1 MHDEDSSD
9 ESTFESDE
17 SGGPHGERE
26 GSSKLTPAG
35 TVFWVG
41 GTAVVTPLRER
52 DISSKVSLKESK
64 SGRLEGLI
72 WKSFETNAYCILPN
86 FKSSSILF
94 KSSKTNKMCHH
105 N

>member
-1 MHDEDSSD
+1 VHDEDSSD

-26 GSSKLTPAG
+26 GSSKLTAAG

-41 GTAVVTPLRER
+41 VTAVVTPLRER

-72 WKSFETNAYCILPN
+72 CTQENASCRN
-86 FKSSSILF
+86 SGGQSVCTSSE
-94 KSSKTNKMCHH
+94 NAM
-105 N
+105 

>member
-1 MHDEDSSD
+1 MSISSPRLDCPISSCRYLVHDEDSSD

-72 WKSFETNAYCILPN
+72 
-86 FKSSSILF
+86 
-94 KSSKTNKMCHH
+94 
-105 N
+105 

>member
-1 MHDEDSSD
+1 MANQSEICVHLDIFVYAFFQKCLFHKTNLLMYLVHDEDSSD

-26 GSSKLTPAG
+26 GSSKLTRAG

-41 GTAVVTPLRER
+41 VTAVVTPLRER

-72 WKSFETNAYCILPN
+72 
-86 FKSSSILF
+86 
-94 KSSKTNKMCHH
+94 
-105 N
+105 